1 MAKINVLNKD
11 VTITSYKDTDYIC
24 ITDIAKYKNA
34 DSTDDLIRNWLRNR
48 NTIEFLGIW
57 EHLNNTDF
65 KPVEFDGFKK
75 LAGLNSFILT
85 SKIWESLVQWG
96 CMIRLL
102 LRRLFSSIT
111 RRLPLTGVIMKR
123 LRDSGGKCANVRGGG
138 INVPFWV
145 DELRKNMNL
154 LPHDKFNV
162 FVHLPPWE
170 VCRRLLENV
179 SEKTFWSD
187 LFPGDMKFKGDI
199 QESSFKIYRNI
210 GYRNSGL
217 PVLCGELEEIEGGTK
232 IKVEMRLHR
241 FVQLFLG
248 FWVVMQLSFLVRG
261 MESFIPS
268 LIMIFAAGAIVYLGF
283 LFEARKSKEVF
294 IALFEKEIGTANQ
307 RLAPALKPGR

>member
-1 MAKINVLNKD
+1 
-11 VTITSYKDTDYIC
+11 
-24 ITDIAKYKNA
+24 
-34 DSTDDLIRNWLRNR
+34 
-48 NTIEFLGIW
+48 
-57 EHLNNTDF
+57 
-65 KPVEFDGFKK
+65 
-75 LAGLNSFILT
+75 
-85 SKIWESLVQWG
+85 
-96 CMIRLL
+96 
-102 LRRLFSSIT
+102 
-111 RRLPLTGVIMKR
+111 
-123 LRDSGGKCANVRGGG
+123 
-138 INVPFWV
+138 
-145 DELRKNMNL
+145 
-154 LPHDKFNV
+154 
-162 FVHLPPWE
+162 
-170 VCRRLLENV
+170 
-179 SEKTFWSD
+179 
-187 LFPGDMKFKGDI
+187 MKFKGDI